1 MLIVHVDVSIATVM
15 ELGLSIDIFDAVGLT
30 GVMVGVGVRQIGLFG
45 LITALSLY
53 VCYYLI
59 LLN

>member
-1 MLIVHVDVSIATVM
+1 MLIARVDVSIAIVM
-15 ELGLSIDIFDAVGLT
+15 RLGLLIDIFDAVGLA
-30 GVMVGVGVRQIGLFG
+30 GVRVQVRLGGMGLVG
-45 LITALSLY
+45 LVTALY

>member
-1 MLIVHVDVSIATVM
+1 MLIARVDVSIAIVM
-15 ELGLSIDIFDAVGLT
+15 RLDLLIDIFDAVGLA
-30 GVMVGVGVRQIGLFG
+30 GVRVQVRVGEMGLVG
-45 LITALSLY
+45 LVTALY

>member
-1 MLIVHVDVSIATVM
+1 M

>member
-1 MLIVHVDVSIATVM
+1 MLIARVDVSIAIIM
-15 ELGLSIDIFDAVGLT
+15 RLDLLIGIFDVVGLA
-30 GVMVGVGVRQIGLFG
+30 GVRVQVRVGEMGLVG
-45 LITALSLY
+45 LVTALY

>member
-1 MLIVHVDVSIATVM
+1 MLIARVDVSIAIVM
-15 ELGLSIDIFDAVGLT
+15 RLGLLIDIFDAVGLA
-30 GVMVGVGVRQIGLFG
+30 GVRVQVRVGEMGLVG
-45 LITALSLY
+45 LVTALY